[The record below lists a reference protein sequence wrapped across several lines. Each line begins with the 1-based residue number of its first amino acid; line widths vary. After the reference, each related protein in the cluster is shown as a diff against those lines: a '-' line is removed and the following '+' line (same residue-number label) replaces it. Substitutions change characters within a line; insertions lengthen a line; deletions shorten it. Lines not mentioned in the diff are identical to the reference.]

1 MSSARSRSP
10 LVVRGNAAPERP
22 ATDCNPLVR
31 HREPDEVMLHTDHMR
46 VDPAYREALRAAGL
60 DRVAHVLGRTDGRV
74 AAWSRTT
81 ETLYVPSPGDRPG
94 FFVKRYYYGD
104 WSRRLRGALRGTF
117 VGAHRGLA
125 EYRLLREMRH
135 LGLPAVRPVA
145 CGTRRVGHFVVASFL
160 VTEEVPGARNM
171 TSWASDVQAG
181 RLVLPIATRRAIG
194 RRLARQVARMHAA
207 GFAHGQLFWRNTLIR
222 FDLVGQPEFFFLD
235 VRPRR
240 GGRRMARRPRWW
252 LFELAHLA
260 ASALPFSTRTE
271 RLRFL
276 HEYYGARRLSP
287 DFKEHYREIDRLTR
301 RWLAHE
307 QKRIRMND
315 LFEKW
320 NRDLLA
326 ETGGT
331 GKTDTPSAGPMEPH
345 S

>member
-1 MSSARSRSP
+1 
-10 LVVRGNAAPERP
+10 
-22 ATDCNPLVR
+22 
-31 HREPDEVMLHTDHMR
+31 MLHTDHMR
-46 VDPAYREALRAAGL
+46 IDPAYREALRAAGL

-81 ETLYVPSPGDRPG
+81 ETLYVPGPGDRPG
-94 FFVKRYYYGD
+94 FYVKRYYYRAWD
-104 WSRRLRGALRGTF
+104 KRLRGALRGTF
-117 VGAHRGLA
+117 VGPHRGLA

-145 CGTRRVGHFVVASFL
+145 CGTRRVGHFVVVSFL
-160 VTEEVPGARNM
+160 ITEEVPGARNL
-171 TSWASDVQAG
+171 TSLACDVQAG
-181 RLVLPIATRRAIG
+181 RCAVSPELRRAIA

-222 FDLVGQPEFFFLD
+222 FDLTGQPEFFFLD

-240 GGRRMARRPRWW
+240 GGRHMARRPRWW
-252 LFELAHLA
+252 LTELAHLA

-287 DFKEHYREIDRLTR
+287 NLKQHYREIDRLAQ
-301 RWLAHE
+301 RWVGHE
-307 QKRIRMND
+307 RKRIRMND

-326 ETGGT
+326 ETRRAGQADASAT
-331 GKTDTPSAGPMEPH
+331 QPSGPR